1 MKDHEIE
8 VKCRTTG
15 KKVIVSK
22 KHLASQQ
29 DLYVIGDAESAAI
42 DEGLKG
48 LSDVEAK
55 LAESRK
61 ADLGKK
67 VAIKEKPVE
76 AEEKVEKPT
85 TEDKDKQADDA
96 PLNKSDAPAKKPRR
110 PAKK

>member
-67 VAIKEKPVE
+67 VEIK
-76 AEEKVEKPT
+76 EKVEKPT